1 MSRSACFLAA
11 VFSLAGQATV
21 WAQDKAP
28 GPGQRPPGGVYAVR
42 REGAREQE
50 VLPLKDGEALVVN
63 RHRYLKNGENE
74 PPRFLVVRRAPDVAL
89 DLAGPPKAV
98 EEGGEVVR
106 ILLKLR
112 PQAAGALERLTRDH
126 LGRQVAIVLGGEV
139 VTVHKV
145 REVIKGGDVQ
155 ITSCAA
161 GAAPYLLKQLR
172 DHHRDHHRD
181 R

>member
-1 MSRSACFLAA
+1 MSCSACLLAA
-11 VFSLAGQATV
+11 VLSLAGQATV
-21 WAQDKAP
+21 RAQDQAP
-28 GPGQRPPGGVYAVR
+28 GPGKRLPDGVYAVR
-42 REGAREQE
+42 REGAKETD

-63 RHRYLKNGENE
+63 RHRYLKDGENE
-74 PPRFLVVRRAPDVAL
+74 PARFLVVRRAPEVAL
-89 DLAGPPKAV
+89 DLAGAPKAI

-106 ILLKLR
+106 ILLRLR
-112 PQAAGALERLTRDH
+112 PQAAAALERLTRDH
-126 LGRQVAIVLGGEV
+126 LGRPVAIVLGGEV

-172 DHHRDHHRD
+172 DHYRGR
-181 R
+181 